1 MSVYGK
7 PRIYEIPDTPTGPV
21 PEGLP
26 SLLQSNYKFQ
36 SHVFPSDLGSSDNG
50 HYVVFNINVQV
61 NTSKNT
67 AGTTA
72 SRFPGGITN
81 LGTRSKVDQLRLGDT
96 AISGGGKGG
105 GSNVPRTTTDLLNW
119 VKEKTG
125 FSRLPQAL
133 QSSITTALSSI
144 PGVQIPIVA
153 AQLQNFLG
161 INTGVGVGGQT
172 LFLERSTRRIA
183 ESIALHMPTPLI
195 FNTHN
200 VYEEISLTALG
211 GKAIGVAANILG
223 RGPAAALTQSALQ
236 GIGTA
241 AKLLQRPINPML
253 EILFSTTAPRQFTFE
268 VLMAPRSEQE
278 SVAIKNIIR
287 AFRYHGAPEIQSAAF
302 GLTWIPPAE
311 FDITFFNK
319 GIENTHITRIN
330 TCVLERIE
338 VDYAP
343 TSGVYATF
351 RNGHPVAVRM
361 SLGFR
366 ELEPIHKERVLQ
378 GF

>member
-1 MSVYGK
+1 MSIQGK
-7 PRIYEIPDTPTGPV
+7 PKIYEISEPSQQTP
-21 PEGLP
+21 EQSGLP
-26 SLLQSNYKFQ
+26 PLLQSAYKFQ
-36 SHVFPSDLGSSDNG
+36 SHVFPSDLGTSDNG

-61 NTSKNT
+61 NRGGGSI
-67 AGTTA
+67 AGDTF
-72 SRFPGGITN
+72 SRYPGSLSLLATQ
-81 LGTRSKVDQLRLGDT
+81 RSKVDTLRLEQPRAAGGV
-96 AISGGGKGG
+96 AQSGAVL
-105 GSNVPRTTTDLLNW
+105 GSIANVTLAN
-119 VKEKTG
+119 
-125 FSRLPQAL
+125 
-133 QSSITTALSSI
+133 
-144 PGVQIPIVA
+144 
-153 AQLQNFLG
+153 
-161 INTGVGVGGQT
+161 VGVSGQQAI
-172 LFLERSTRRIA
+172 FLERSTRRIA

-211 GKAIGVAANILG
+211 GKAIGIAAG
-223 RGPAAALTQSALQ
+223 SALRGVAGQ
-236 GIGTA
+236 LFQSFLGGASTG

-268 VLMAPRSEQE
+268 VLMAPRNEQE
-278 SVAIKNIIR
+278 SVSMKNIIR
-287 AFRYHGAPEIQSAAF
+287 SFRYHGAPEIQAATL

-366 ELEPIHKERVLQ
+366 ELEPIHKERVIQ

>member
-7 PRIYEIPDTPTGPV
+7 TKIYEIPDTPTGPTQ
-21 PEGLP
+21 EGLP
-26 SLLQSNYKFQ
+26 SLLQSNYKFE

-61 NTSKNT
+61 SFLKGAIGQVTGGTNV
-67 AGTTA
+67 AGSTW
-72 SRFPGGITN
+72 SRFSGGVTPLN
-81 LGTRSKVDQLRLGDT
+81 ERSKVDQLRLGQSAAPVNT
-96 AISGGGKGG
+96 
-105 GSNVPRTTTDLLNW
+105 PRTLADTERFMRESGTRGGW
-119 VKEKTG
+119 VFRAGRWLWDNFVSGPTG
-125 FSRLPQAL
+125 L
-133 QSSITTALSSI
+133 Q
-144 PGVQIPIVA
+144 
-153 AQLQNFLG
+153 
-161 INTGVGVGGQT
+161 TGAFNGQQT
-172 LFLERSTRRIA
+172 IFLERSTRRIA

-211 GKAIGVAANILG
+211 GKAIGVATGILA
-223 RGPAAALTQSALQ
+223 RGPAAALTQSAIAS
-236 GIGTA
+236 GSIGTA

-278 SVAIKNIIR
+278 SVTMKNIIK
-287 AFRYHGAPEIQSAAF
+287 AFRYHAAPEIQTATL

-319 GIENTHITRIN
+319 GVENTNITRIN

-351 RNGHPVAVRM
+351 RNGHPVAARM

-366 ELEPIHKERVLQ
+366 ELEPVHKERVLQ